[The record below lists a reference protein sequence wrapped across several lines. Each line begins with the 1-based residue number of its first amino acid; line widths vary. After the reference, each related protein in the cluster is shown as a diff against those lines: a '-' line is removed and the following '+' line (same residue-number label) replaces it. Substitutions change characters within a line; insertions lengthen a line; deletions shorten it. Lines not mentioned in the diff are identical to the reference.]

1 VRGRGG
7 QLVSDPAQVGGWP
20 RLAAGAP
27 LPDADHDGLPDAWE
41 ASHGLDPED
50 PSDRN
55 EDYDRDGYTE
65 LEEYL
70 NELAASLVAK

>member
-1 VRGRGG
+1 
-7 QLVSDPAQVGGWP
+7 VSDPAQVGGWP